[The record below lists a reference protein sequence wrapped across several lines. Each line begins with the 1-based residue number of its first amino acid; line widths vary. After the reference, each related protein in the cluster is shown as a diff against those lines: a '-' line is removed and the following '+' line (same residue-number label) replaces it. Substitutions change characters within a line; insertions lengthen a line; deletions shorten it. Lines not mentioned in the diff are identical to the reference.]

1 MSILLEKAV
10 PKGSVAVGLETG
22 NSDFLIFKFR
32 SLINDELPGKSG
44 QRDG

>member
-1 MSILLEKAV
+1 M

-22 NSDFLIFKFR
+22 NPDFLIFKFR
-32 SLINDELPGKSG
+32 SLINDELTGKSG